1 MPDKPIVATDERL
14 KRRDE
19 LEVDRRCLEC
29 GAKLTVQILPHGY
42 ESHCTPCERRS
53 RFEQASSD
61 K

>member
-1 MPDKPIVATDERL
+1 MPDEPVAETDERL

-19 LEVDRRCLEC
+19 LEVDRRCREC

-42 ESHCTPCERRS
+42 ESRCTPCERRA